1 MSNFSQE
8 SSLFLPILF
17 ICCVLVFVFLGIFY
31 IVAVQNGDF
40 TKLSEKNVKILFL
53 LSAVIFIVYVTN
65 FVPIDTVQCF
75 IENSNTE
82 KISEISEP
90 ENTEKLEKAAVN
102 KKTNVVPWTDVVL
115 YYAVWVA
122 ALFYVWKHNSYK

>member
-1 MSNFSQE
+1 MLNFSQD
-8 SSLFLPILF
+8 SSLFIYFLIF
-17 ICCVLVFVFLGIFY
+17 CVLVFVFLGIFY
-31 IVAVQNGDF
+31 IVAVQNGDL

-53 LSAVIFIVYVTN
+53 LSAVIFVVYVTN

-90 ENTEKLEKAAVN
+90 EN
-102 KKTNVVPWTDVVL
+102 
-115 YYAVWVA
+115 
-122 ALFYVWKHNSYK
+122 

>member
-1 MSNFSQE
+1 
-8 SSLFLPILF
+8 
-17 ICCVLVFVFLGIFY
+17 VFVFLGIFY

-115 YYAVWVA
+115 FYAVWVA
-122 ALFYVWKHNSYK
+122 AFFYVWKHNSYK

>member
-1 MSNFSQE
+1 M
-8 SSLFLPILF
+8 
-17 ICCVLVFVFLGIFY
+17 FVFLGIFY
-31 IVAVQNGDF
+31 IVAVQNGDL
-40 TKLSEKNVKILFL
+40 TKLPEKNVKILFL
-53 LSAVIFIVYVTN
+53 LSAVIFVVYVTN
-65 FVPIDTVQCF
+65 FVSIDTVQCF

-115 YYAVWVA
+115 FYAVWVA
-122 ALFYVWKHNSYK
+122 AFFYV

>member
-1 MSNFSQE
+1 MLNFSQE
-8 SSLFLPILF
+8 SSLFIYLL
-17 ICCVLVFVFLGIFY
+17 ICCVLVFVFLEIFY
-31 IVAVQNGDF
+31 IVAVQNGDL
-40 TKLSEKNVKILFL
+40 TKLSEKNLKILFL
-53 LSAVIFIVYVTN
+53 LLALIFVVYFTN

-102 KKTNVVPWTDVVL
+102 KKTNVVPWADVVL
-115 YYAVWVA
+115 FYVVWVA
-122 ALFYVWKHNSYK
+122 AFFYGWNSSYK